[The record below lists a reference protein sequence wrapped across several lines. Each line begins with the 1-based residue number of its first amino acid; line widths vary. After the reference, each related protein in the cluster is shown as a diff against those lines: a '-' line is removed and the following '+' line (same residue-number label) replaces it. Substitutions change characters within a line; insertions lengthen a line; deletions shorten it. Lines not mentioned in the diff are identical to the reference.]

1 MSMVYSVM
9 VYLEQHFGKF
19 WDFIVVVVH
28 EMIEF
33 NPLPFKTDSIDSV
46 AKGAHHL
53 KHAIYACTWKD
64 YILQAFCVQTY
75 QNPRERV
82 KGWSNIESN
91 AIET

>member
-46 AKGAHHL
+46 AKGAHNDETISSMQFMHAREKIISH
-53 KHAIYACTWKD
+53 KHFACKH
-64 YILQAFCVQTY
+64 IRIQG
-75 QNPRERV
+75 RE
-82 KGWSNIESN
+82 
-91 AIET
+91 